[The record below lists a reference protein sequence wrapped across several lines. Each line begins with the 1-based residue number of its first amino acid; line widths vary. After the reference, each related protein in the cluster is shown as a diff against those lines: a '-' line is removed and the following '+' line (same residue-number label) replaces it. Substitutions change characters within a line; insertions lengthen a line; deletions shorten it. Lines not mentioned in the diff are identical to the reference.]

1 MIERNGNKGLKPQT
15 NHGSCTVQLKELEL
29 TTQHH
34 SYLESLFFEE
44 LNLPLIKI
52 SKDNE
57 VVKWNEETVALLDI
71 SDKAFSYLTME
82 ELNIRWP
89 IMKRVMA
96 VVDMSRERGE
106 PVEEE
111 FECEDLTVKIRAL
124 SPTGEETTYVMF
136 FDLSIQKQFESL
148 LTFHHQMEAVSHIA
162 AGVAH
167 ELRNPLS
174 VIKGF
179 LQLSQLTDGF
189 SKYYDTIMS
198 ELNRMNGIIEDF
210 LSVSRKKIERKSQS
224 PKKIMDSL
232 TEIIKSECL
241 LHNVSFE
248 IDLQPTSKMVYVNES
263 MIKQVILNLL
273 RNSIEAF
280 GDAKIDRL
288 FRVQAIPKEHEYV
301 LTVEDNGKGMTKE
314 VLAQL
319 GKPFFTT
326 KDRGTGI
333 GIPLCK
339 KIIED
344 HNGTFQIESE
354 RYKGTKVTIRLP
366 FSS

>member
-179 LQLSQLTDGF
+179 FRAQRLLNCFFCNEQ
-189 SKYYDTIMS
+189 SK
-198 ELNRMNGIIEDF
+198 
-210 LSVSRKKIERKSQS
+210 
-224 PKKIMDSL
+224 
-232 TEIIKSECL
+232 
-241 LHNVSFE
+241 SFTRRE
-248 IDLQPTSKMVYVNES
+248 
-263 MIKQVILNLL
+263 
-273 RNSIEAF
+273 
-280 GDAKIDRL
+280 
-288 FRVQAIPKEHEYV
+288 
-301 LTVEDNGKGMTKE
+301 
-314 VLAQL
+314 
-319 GKPFFTT
+319 
-326 KDRGTGI
+326 
-333 GIPLCK
+333 
-339 KIIED
+339 
-344 HNGTFQIESE
+344 
-354 RYKGTKVTIRLP
+354 
-366 FSS
+366 